1 MNGILMMSI
10 NVDET
15 NIDVS
20 NIDVSY
26 KSDASYKNL

>member
-1 MNGILMMSI
+1 MMSI